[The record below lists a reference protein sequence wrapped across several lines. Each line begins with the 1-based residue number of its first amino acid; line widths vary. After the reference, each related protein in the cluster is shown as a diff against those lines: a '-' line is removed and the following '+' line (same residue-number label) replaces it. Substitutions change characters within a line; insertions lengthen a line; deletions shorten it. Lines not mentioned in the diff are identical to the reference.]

1 MPSAIR
7 AGVRRLF
14 RLAVRRP
21 DAARAELDE
30 ELRCYAEARVEH
42 LVARGWSPEDARAE
56 SLRRLGGSL
65 VGAR

>member
-42 LVARGWSPEDARAE
+42 LVARGWSPEDARA
-56 SLRRLGGSL
+56 
-65 VGAR
+65 